1 VNPKARELRFR
12 RLKEIGCLACWMIG
26 FPDVYPEIHHQNLG
40 EHAGQKQLGDE
51 FTVPLCGWHHQ
62 GHGPASLYETLGP
75 SLKLHTAE
83 FREKFGSD
91 ETQLAKTNDLIR
103 VRNEMAFGWK
113 TGHLTEA
120 LRLTTTTGE

>member
-1 VNPKARELRFR
+1 MTPKARELRFR

-26 FPDVYPEIHHQNLG
+26 IPDVYPEIHHQNLD
-40 EHAGQKQLGDE
+40 EHAGQKRLGDE

-75 SLKLHTAE
+75 SLKHHPVE

-91 ETQLAKTNDLIR
+91 MTQLAKTNDLIR
-103 VRNEMAFGWK
+103 QRNELAFGWMK
-113 TGHLTEA
+113 DPHTEA

>member
-1 VNPKARELRFR
+1 MTPRARELRFR

-26 FPDVYPEIHHQNLG
+26 FMDVYPEIHHQNLD
-40 EHAGQKQLGDE
+40 EHAGQKRLGDE

-75 SLKLHTAE
+75 SLKLHARE

-91 ETQLAKTNDLIR
+91 AVQLEKTNDLIR
-103 VRNEMAFGWK
+103 MRNEMAFGWSV
-113 TGHLTEA
+113 A
-120 LRLTTTTGE
+120 